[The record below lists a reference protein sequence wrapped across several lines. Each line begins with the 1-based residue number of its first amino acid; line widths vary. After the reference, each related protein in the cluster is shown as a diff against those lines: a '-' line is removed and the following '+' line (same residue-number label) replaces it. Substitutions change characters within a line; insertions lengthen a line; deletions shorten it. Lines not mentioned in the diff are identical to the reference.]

1 MKTVNL
7 HIVHAQIAGL
17 QGQMRMDFE
26 VLAVLTG
33 LLSVLVMLVVGAR
46 R

>member
-17 QGQMRMDFE
+17 QGQIRMDFE

-33 LLSVLVMLVVGAR
+33 LLSVIVMLVVGAR

>member
-17 QGQMRMDFE
+17 QGQIRMDFE
-26 VLAVLTG
+26 VFVVLTV
-33 LLSVLVMLVVGAR
+33 LLGVMVMLGVGAR